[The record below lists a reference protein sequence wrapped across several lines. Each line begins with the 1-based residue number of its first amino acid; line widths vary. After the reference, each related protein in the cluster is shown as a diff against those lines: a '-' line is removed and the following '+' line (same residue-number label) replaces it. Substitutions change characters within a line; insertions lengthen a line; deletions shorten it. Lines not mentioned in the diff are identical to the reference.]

1 MVESTTPRS
10 IGALDGSL
18 PQVALVGGNRRLVG
32 PAELGA
38 AVKQWP
44 GRKGIIGDVDT
55 TAIGY
60 IRKGRDL
67 KEYTNSIDIVE
78 VIRSKVGKK
87 LELIHQLLIVR
98 AGEGDKLGFCNF

>member
-1 MVESTTPRS
+1 M
-10 IGALDGSL
+10 A
-18 PQVALVGGNRRLVG
+18 G

-38 AVKQWP
+38 AVKQGP

-60 IRKGRDL
+60 IGKGCDL
-67 KEYTNSIDIVE
+67 KEYTNLIDIVE

-87 LELIHQLLIVR
+87 SEVIHQVLIVC
-98 AGEGDKLGFCNF
+98 AGEGDKLGLCNF